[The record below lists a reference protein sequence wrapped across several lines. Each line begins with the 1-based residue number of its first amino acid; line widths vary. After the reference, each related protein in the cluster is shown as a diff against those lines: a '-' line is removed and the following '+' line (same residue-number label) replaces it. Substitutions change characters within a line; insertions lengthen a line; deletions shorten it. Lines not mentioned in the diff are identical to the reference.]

1 MSNKKNEESFKQHVD
16 ASISIFS
23 LITVVFFFIRAF
35 VFYSSTKSPDT
46 KINSLRTVS
55 SFAFVVLFFMFSYM
69 TNISATQ
76 QQIICGKRNYRIAFY
91 ATLIPFIFIYSIGIF
106 IITIFPGWN
115 RCFSNT
121 IGSYLIDLCGL
132 KSVIADKLRVERR
145 TGNQDILQLYQKSPQ
160 VLLNEIELDADENIE
175 ESSKRQLQEIGIHV
189 DGVEANNENKKLL
202 KQYIYSKETIG
213 EGIWHYL
220 FGIITIL
227 VSYNTI
233 LAEHCNAF
241 TVEKDEFRRYLND
254 KFEKN

>member
-35 VFYSSTKSPDT
+35 VFYSSAKSPDT
-46 KINSLRTVS
+46 KINPLRTVS
-55 SFAFVVLFFMFSYM
+55 TFAFVVLFFMFSYM

-76 QQIICGKRNYRIAFY
+76 EQIICGKRNYKIAFY
-91 ATLIPFIFIYSIGIF
+91 ATLIPFVFIYSIGIF

-132 KSVIADKLRVERR
+132 KSVIADKLQYGESSLKD
-145 TGNQDILQLYQKSPQ
+145 QDILQLYKKSPQ

-175 ESSKRQLQEIGIHV
+175 ESSKRQLQAIGIEV
-189 DGVEANNENKKLL
+189 GPSNDNQKPL
-202 KQYIYSKETIG
+202 KQYIYLKETIG

-233 LAEHCNAF
+233 LAENCNTF
-241 TVEKDEFRRYLND
+241 SVKKDEFRRYLND
-254 KFEKN
+254 KFQKN

>member
-16 ASISIFS
+16 TSIIIFS
-23 LITVVFFFIRAF
+23 LITTIFFLIKAF
-35 VFYSSTKSPDT
+35 VFYSSVKSPDT
-46 KINSLRTVS
+46 KINPLKTLS
-55 SFAFVVLFFMFSYM
+55 SFAFAVLFFMFSYI

-76 QQIICGKRNYRIAFY
+76 EQIICGKRNYRIAFY
-91 ATLIPFIFIYSIGIF
+91 ATLIPFAFIYSLGIF

-132 KSVIADKLRVERR
+132 KSVIAEKLKPTRGSYDTSE
-145 TGNQDILQLYQKSPQ
+145 IYKLYKKSPQ
-160 VLLNEIELDADENIE
+160 VLLNEIQLDPDENIE
-175 ESSKRQLQEIGIHV
+175 RSSKMQLQEIGIEF
-189 DGVEANNENKKLL
+189 DDENQKLL
-202 KQYIYSKETIG
+202 KQYIYLKETIG

-241 TVEKDEFRRYLND
+241 SVEKDEFRRYLND

>member
-16 ASISIFS
+16 SSIVIFS
-23 LITVVFFFIRAF
+23 LITIVFFLIRAF
-35 VFYSSTKSPDT
+35 VFYSSVKSPDI
-46 KINSLRTVS
+46 KINPLKTLST
-55 SFAFVVLFFMFSYM
+55 FAFVVLFFMFSYI

-76 QQIICGKRNYRIAFY
+76 EQIICGKRNYKIAFY
-91 ATLIPFIFIYSIGIF
+91 ATVIPFTFIYSIGIF

-132 KSVIADKLRVERR
+132 KSVIAEKLKYDESSVK
-145 TGNQDILQLYQKSPQ
+145 QPDIRQLYRKSPQ
-160 VLLNEIELDADENIE
+160 ILLNEIELDVDENIE
-175 ESSKRQLQEIGIHV
+175 QSSKIPLQEIGIDFDSHG
-189 DGVEANNENKKLL
+189 DENQKLL
-202 KQYIYSKETIG
+202 KQYIYLKETIG

-241 TVEKDEFRRYLND
+241 SVEKDEFRRYLND

>member
-55 SFAFVVLFFMFSYM
+55 TFAFVVLFFMFSYM

-132 KSVIADKLRVERR
+132 KSVIADKLQYGESSL
-145 TGNQDILQLYQKSPQ
+145 NDQDILQLYKKSPQ

-175 ESSKRQLQEIGIHV
+175 ESSKRQLQAIGIEVGPSNDNQKH
-189 DGVEANNENKKLL
+189 L
-202 KQYIYSKETIG
+202 KQYIYLKESIG
-213 EGIWHYL
+213 QGIWHYL

-241 TVEKDEFRRYLND
+241 SVEKDEFRRYLND
-254 KFEKN
+254 KFQKN

>member
-16 ASISIFS
+16 TSIIIFS
-23 LITVVFFFIRAF
+23 LITIIFFLIKAF
-35 VFYSSTKSPDT
+35 VFYSSVKSSDT
-46 KINSLRTVS
+46 KINPLKTVS
-55 SFAFVVLFFMFSYM
+55 TFAFVVLFFMFSYI

-76 QQIICGKRNYRIAFY
+76 EQIICGKRNYKIAFY
-91 ATLIPFIFIYSIGIF
+91 ATVIPFTFIYSIGIF

-132 KSVIADKLRVERR
+132 KSLIADKLKYDETSVK
-145 TGNQDILQLYQKSPQ
+145 QPDIRQLYQKSPQ
-160 VLLNEIELDADENIE
+160 VLLYEIVLDADENIE
-175 ESSKRQLQEIGIHV
+175 QSSKSQLQEIGIDFNVHG
-189 DGVEANNENKKLL
+189 DENQKLL
-202 KQYIYSKETIG
+202 KQYIYLKETIG

-233 LAEHCNAF
+233 LAENCNAF
-241 TVEKDEFRRYLND
+241 SVENDEFRRYLND